1 MHEKIYKA
9 FHQDISLDNYNE
21 LDELK
26 EKFESMKP
34 FNEYEK
40 DGLKSYDDA
49 FLVRFTYES
58 NAIEGSTLSLGDTEL
73 VLEGEFTP
81 NNNQRLRE
89 IFSARGCADGCAYI
103 EKELENDRK
112 FTENFIKDIHERTT
126 LDCQPRIRGTY
137 IIAPVY
143 IQGSLTE
150 PVDPIQI
157 RELMPTLLYAYENS
171 DAHSIAKAAAFH
183 AMFENIH
190 PFQDGNGRTGRLILN
205 YMLEKEGYP
214 PIALKHDAK
223 QDYKKSL
230 EEWQVRGNPKMFL
243 DVVKNCVLDELQE
256 RIHIITVTKETMKA
270 LNMDLNYEN
279 SKEQM
284 ELDDDLEI

>member
-9 FHQDISLDNYNE
+9 FHQDISTDNYNE

-26 EKFESMKP
+26 KTFEGMQP

-137 IIAPVY
+137 RIAPVY

-171 DAHSIAKAAAFH
+171 DAHPIAKAAAFH

-230 EEWQVRGNPKMFL
+230 EGGRFE
-243 DVVKNCVLDELQE
+243 
-256 RIHIITVTKETMKA
+256 
-270 LNMDLNYEN
+270 
-279 SKEQM
+279 
-284 ELDDDLEI
+284 EIQKCFWMLLKIVF

>member
-9 FHQDISLDNYNE
+9 FHQDISIDDYKE

-26 EKFESMKP
+26 KKFEGMKP

-103 EKELENDRK
+103 EKELENDRI
-112 FTENFIKDIHERTT
+112 FTEDFIKDIHERTT
-126 LDCQPRIRGTY
+126 LDCQPRIRGSY
-137 IIAPVY
+137 RIAPVY

-150 PVDPIQI
+150 PVSPIQI

-171 DAHSIAKAAAFH
+171 DVHPIAKAAVFH
-183 AMFENIH
+183 AIFENIH
-190 PFQDGNGRTGRLILN
+190 PFQDGNGRVGRLI
-205 YMLEKEGYP
+205 MFKECLKYNIVPFIIEEDLKLYYYRGLKEWDNLQGYLTDTCLT
-214 PIALKHDAK
+214 A
-223 QDYKKSL
+223 QDRYKA
-230 EEWQVRGNPKMFL
+230 NL
-243 DVVKNCVLDELQE
+243 DYF
-256 RIHIITVTKETMKA
+256 RIE
-270 LNMDLNYEN
+270 Y
-279 SKEQM
+279 
-284 ELDDDLEI
+284 

>member
-1 MHEKIYKA
+1 MAENDKKLNVIKKNTININEIDKNNMPIKERFGIEVKNNNKLPKILIDFLSYLETIK
-9 FHQDISLDNYNE
+9 
-21 LDELK
+21 
-26 EKFESMKP
+26 
-34 FNEYEK
+34 
-40 DGLKSYDDA
+40 GKSYN
-49 FLVRFTYES
+49 T
-58 NAIEGSTLSLGDTEL
+58 IEAYKIDLSLLFKYLKVYKGYPIPDDI
-73 VLEGEFTP
+73 EFE
-81 NNNQRLRE
+81 E
-89 IFSARGCADGCAYI
+89 IPI
-103 EKELENDRK
+103 NDLQ
-112 FTENFIKDIHERTT
+112 ENFIKDIHERTT

-137 IIAPVY
+137 RIAPVY

-171 DAHSIAKAAAFH
+171 DAHPIAKAAAFH

-243 DVVKNCVLDELQE
+243 DVVKNYVLDELQE
-256 RIHIITVTKETMKA
+256 RIRIITVTRETMKV
-270 LNMDLNYEN
+270 LNMDLKYEN
-279 SKEQM
+279 SEKPM